1 MIRFALISYL
11 LHLSTGV
18 VAAGSSY
25 LRSRRTQTDDNAT
38 STTPKVNYHVKL
50 STAPLK
56 RFPGGLFRQI
66 QHEAITNNT
75 MDLAYLQLFPGG
87 VRELHWHPLAAE
99 WGFVSEGTCLITLM
113 NNEGQYTNTL
123 VEEGSM
129 WYFPRSWGH
138 SIYGQDPDVGCTM
151 ILSFDYPQ
159 APTFNDLSISQMIS
173 YFPPEVIRENL
184 GVPEDVLATFPKQI
198 LIVNSGPKP
207 PQAVPESSNPLP
219 LSPTYSTDEGTCVQA
234 GSGGYAFEVRNA
246 QFPLSTTMSG
256 AFMHL
261 EAGTLRDIH
270 WHPNADELQYVLR
283 GTMKVGIYGMG
294 GVNDTYTISA
304 GDVGFVPQGFMHY
317 LEAIDGPVDL
327 LLTFNNPNWTTQEL
341 STWLSISPDFIQA
354 RSLNTTVE
362 VVQEYFPKTT
372 QDFYGSKFVGCP
384 ATGIPKT
391 TDLQES
397 N

>member
-1 MIRFALISYL
+1 MIRFALVTFL
-11 LHLSTGV
+11 LHLSAGY
-18 VAAGSSY
+18 AAGSTY
-25 LRSRRTQTDDNAT
+25 LRSRRTQTDQD
-38 STTPKVNYHVKL
+38 STPKVNYHVKL
-50 STAPLK
+50 SNTTLK
-56 RFPGGLFRQI
+56 EFPGGLFRQI

-75 MDLAYLQLFPGG
+75 MDLAYLKLFPGG

-151 ILSFDYPQ
+151 ILTFDYPQ
-159 APTFNDLSISQMIS
+159 APTFNDLSISQMVS
-173 YFPPEVIRENL
+173 YFPPEVVRENL
-184 GVPEDVLATFPKQI
+184 GVPQDVLDTFPKQI
-198 LIVNSGPKP
+198 LIVNTGPPP
-207 PQAVPESSNPLP
+207 PQAVPDSPNPLP
-219 LSPTYSTDEGTCVQA
+219 LSPTFSMDDGTCVQA
-234 GSGGYAFEVRNA
+234 GSGGYAFEVRNE
-246 QFPLSTTMSG
+246 QFKLSTTMSG

-317 LEAIDGPVDL
+317 LEAVDGPVDL

-341 STWLSISPDFIQA
+341 STWLSITPDFIQA

-362 VVQEYFPKTT
+362 VAQKYFPKTT
-372 QDFYGSKFVGCP
+372 QDFYGDNFVGCP
-384 ATGIPKT
+384 ATGIPKST
-391 TDLQES
+391 TLQES